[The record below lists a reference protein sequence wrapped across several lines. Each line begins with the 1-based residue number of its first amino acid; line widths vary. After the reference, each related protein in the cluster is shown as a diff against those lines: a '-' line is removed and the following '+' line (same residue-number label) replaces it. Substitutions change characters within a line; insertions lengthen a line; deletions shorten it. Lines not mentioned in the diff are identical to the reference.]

1 MKEATAM
8 RSTTKRKP
16 TRSNEDPAQPKLNKK
31 INLLE
36 CYLYSE
42 GASKMTLFLKT
53 DYIILQLEEA
63 IEIIMPIT
71 FQMREFRLKRSLSQ
85 NHTVGKQQDETRP
98 QMS

>member
-1 MKEATAM
+1 
-8 RSTTKRKP
+8 
-16 TRSNEDPAQPKLNKK
+16 
-31 INLLE
+31 
-36 CYLYSE
+36 
-42 GASKMTLFLKT
+42 MTLFLKT

-85 NHTVGKQQDETRP
+85 NHTVGKQQNETRP